1 MELTNVFIKFN
12 PKSMR
17 YNIEVYSGPNDDN
30 TTLDFEMSLFAL
42 DLDKVAAYILQE
54 AEIKGDWLRLAKLK
68 GTKNLFIV
76 LEGKYYNMM
85 KEIIERYYP
94 EAIEYIYNEDNDD
107 KEVAEN

>member
-1 MELTNVFIKFN
+1 
-12 PKSMR
+12 MR

-42 DLDKVAAYILQE
+42 QE
-54 AEIKGDWLRLAKLK
+54 TEIKGAWLRLAKLK